1 MLASYSQC
9 LLFTTWNLSISLIF
23 SKSQLLD
30 WYINSHQCSEGPGNI
45 GKNMWEFKET
55 QILQSINVRDLFQ
68 EVQQHFKDN
77 NFIEIPTEHK
87 ILLHTTQFS
96 GFKSIRGIVQPPPLS
111 NFRTFSLF
119 QKEAWHP
126 SAAIP
131 CSHTAS
137 RARAHAHASEVHGSA
152 DFPLLPHASLEVS
165 YKRDHGTMFS
175 SLIHAMIKHRSSKF
189 CNLIKISL

>member
-137 RARAHAHASEVHGSA
+137 RARTRTRQRGPRLSWLSTSPSCLSGSVLQKGPRHNV
-152 DFPLLPHASLEVS
+152 FKPHPCHD
-165 YKRDHGTMFS
+165 KT
-175 SLIHAMIKHRSSKF
+175 
-189 CNLIKISL
+189 